1 MPNVIF
7 FTGDPPEITNLIL
20 QHASPDFDVRVHVD
34 ALPDDEKVTIIQD
47 ADFLMLTGSP
57 VPDQALR
64 SARKLKLIQ
73 LISAGYNHMNLHL
86 CEELGIPVA
95 NNGGT
100 NAIDVAEHTI
110 ALILSFY
117 CKLRE
122 NDRDVRANQWNP
134 EGFGL
139 STYTINGRTVG
150 IVGMGEIG
158 QRVARLLSAFG
169 CQILYHD
176 LVPLSV
182 GQEQSLSVTRVGLA
196 ELLQRADIV
205 TLHASLTAESRGL
218 IGQKEFAL
226 MKPTA
231 LLVNTCRGPVVD
243 EAALIDALT
252 QRHILGAALDVL
264 EQEPPSPD
272 NPILKM
278 DNVLLSPHCA
288 GNSYD
293 TWSRRGKFM
302 FENVERVW
310 SGQSPLAVVTKSRD
324 GQAK

>member
-1 MPNVIF
+1 MPTIKF
-7 FTGDPPEITNLIL
+7 FTDDPPEIVDLIV
-20 QHASPDFDVRVHVD
+20 QHAPAGFEVSVHAD
-34 ALPDDEKVTIIQD
+34 SLPDAEKVIIVQD
-47 ADFLMLTGSP
+47 ADFLMLTGRS
-57 VPDQALR
+57 VPDEALR

-73 LISAGYNHMNLHL
+73 LISAGYNHMNLPL
-86 CEELGIPVA
+86 CQALGIAVA

-110 ALILSFY
+110 ALILSVY

-122 NDRDVRANQWNP
+122 NDQLVRTNQWNP
-134 EGFGL
+134 GHFSR

-150 IVGMGEIG
+150 IIGMGEIG
-158 QRVARLLSAFG
+158 QRVAHLLGSFG
-169 CQILYHD
+169 CQLLYHD

-182 GQEQSLSVTRVGLA
+182 GQEETLSVTRVPLPD
-196 ELLQRADIV
+196 LLQQADIV
-205 TLHASLTAESRGL
+205 TLHTSLTDESRSL
-218 IGQKEFAL
+218 ISHDELAL

-252 QRHILGAALDVL
+252 HKRILGVALDVL
-264 EQEPPSPD
+264 VEEPPAPD
-272 NPILKM
+272 NPILQM
-278 DNVLLSPHCA
+278 ENVLLSPHCA

-302 FENVERVW
+302 LENIERVW
-310 SGQSPLAVVTKSRD
+310 NGQSPLAVVN
-324 GQAK
+324 G